1 MGIVILK
8 YGKIVIGEVSLHCGG
23 LKLKNFLARKG
34 PDSQVRVDRRLEQ
47 ARPSSDGR
55 CRSTYLPNYPPEM
68 CNFAPS
74 PGRRRR
80 KYSEWTGDLG
90 VRAGDFDWSS
100 DGGAEPAMLIDFSR
114 RKSLGGAR
122 AFLSL
127 AATHHGFVTPA
138 QGLPSSHKA
147 LMRATPCVSCGSRL
161 EPIIIK
167 R

>member
-1 MGIVILK
+1 MGIVILE

-23 LKLKNFLARKG
+23 LKLKNFLASKG
-34 PDSQVRVDRRLEQ
+34 LDSQVRVDHRLEQ
-47 ARPSSDGR
+47 ASPSSDGR
-55 CRSTYLPNYPPEM
+55 CQSTYLPKYPPEM

-100 DGGAEPAMLIDFSR
+100 AGGAEPAMLIDFH
-114 RKSLGGAR
+114 GASFC
-122 AFLSL
+122 AAPPLSSPYPPHITALSL
-127 AATHHGFVTPA
+127 PA
-138 QGLPSSHKA
+138 RWPTSHKA